1 MPKYTHS
8 DFSLMAEMIVDAHK
22 SPLGEFAGFIIEGKV
37 RLGKTTY
44 SIKATRDVLMML
56 NPNLAMKEAYELAL
70 QHIHFEIDP
79 FLALVGSKQREIRE
93 RLPKI
98 DWTKRIPVVTLD
110 DASLYAGADLY
121 IKDQAMY
128 TAFENTMTTIG
139 SAASSVIIT
148 APRHDALTKCLRE
161 YYSYHVVKITKYDA
175 YRREAK
181 IMEWYEGK
189 NRKLKLREV
198 GTDEYTARVP
208 NAIYA
213 KYLAPR
219 LEKGE
224 KAVEE
229 GLAISRGRTMEK
241 AGAETIKEAAEE
253 VLTSPKPKPKKKRRK
268 IPLYTPPVEKPRKS
282 TENVPEL
289 PAPPTS

>member
-1 MPKYTHS
+1 
-8 DFSLMAEMIVDAHK
+8 MAEMIVDAHK
-22 SPLGEFAGFIIEGKV
+22 SPLGDFKGFIITGKV
-37 RLGKTTY
+37 RTGKTVY
-44 SIKATRDVLMML
+44 SIKGIRDVLMML
-56 NPNLAMKEAYELAL
+56 NPKLTMAEAYELAI
-70 QHIHFEIDP
+70 QYTYFEIDP
-79 FLALVGSKQREIRE
+79 FLTLIKDKQREIRE

-98 DWTKRIPVVTLD
+98 DWTQRIPVVTLD

-128 TAFENTMTTIG
+128 SAFENSMTTIG

-148 APRHDALTKCLRE
+148 APHHLALTKCLRE
-161 YYSYHVVKITKYDA
+161 YYSYYVVKITKYDA

-198 GTDEYTARVP
+198 GTDEYTARIP
-208 NAIYA
+208 NAFYA

-229 GLAISRGRTMEK
+229 GLAISRGRTLEK
-241 AGAETIKEAAEE
+241 VGTEPIKVAVEE
-253 VLTSPKPKPKKKRRK
+253 VLAPPTSKKKKRGK
-268 IPLYTPPVEKPRKS
+268 IPLYVPPVEKRRKS
-282 TENVPEL
+282 TEKVPEL
-289 PAPPTS
+289 PAPPTP